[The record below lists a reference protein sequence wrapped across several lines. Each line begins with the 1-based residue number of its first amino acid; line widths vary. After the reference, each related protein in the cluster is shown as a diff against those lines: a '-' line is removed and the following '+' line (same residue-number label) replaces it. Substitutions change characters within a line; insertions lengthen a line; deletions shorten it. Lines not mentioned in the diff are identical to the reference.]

1 MSNIENL
8 QNHSLCKLNGSF
20 LNSSNNCFIIAEA
33 GTSHQGN
40 LENAFKIIKAVKKTG
55 ADCIKFQYIIAN
67 EIVHP
72 RSGLISLPGGKTD
85 LYKKFLQLERNIEF
99 YSQLKTMAE
108 SEGLSFLCT
117 PFGIRSARAL
127 QDLKVKLYKIA
138 SPEVNHLFLLQE
150 IARYKLPVLLSCGVS
165 LLSDIERA
173 LTILDNNIVTLL
185 HCITQYPSP
194 EEQYNLNILPH
205 LSCLF
210 GVSVGVSDHTLD
222 VSLIPEIAVALGAVV
237 IEKHFTLKQ
246 ENGGL
251 DDLIALEPDQFSY
264 LGNQVREVEETRN
277 RMDTIKA
284 INIIEQ
290 KHGIDR
296 VKAVLGTGEKL
307 LAKAEE
313 TNYKTS
319 NRSLLFIRD
328 AEAGATLSENLV
340 APLRSEKNL
349 KPGLSPFHWPTVK
362 GHKINKMVKSGE
374 ALQWNHLI

>member
-1 MSNIENL
+1 
-8 QNHSLCKLNGSF
+8 
-20 LNSSNNCFIIAEA
+20 
-33 GTSHQGN
+33 
-40 LENAFKIIKAVKKTG
+40 
-55 ADCIKFQYIIAN
+55 
-67 EIVHP
+67 
-72 RSGLISLPGGKTD
+72 
-85 LYKKFLQLERNIEF
+85 
-99 YSQLKTMAE
+99 
-108 SEGLSFLCT
+108 
-117 PFGIRSARAL
+117 
-127 QDLKVKLYKIA
+127 
-138 SPEVNHLFLLQE
+138 
-150 IARYKLPVLLSCGVS
+150 
-165 LLSDIERA
+165 
-173 LTILDNNIVTLL
+173 
-185 HCITQYPSP
+185 
-194 EEQYNLNILPH
+194 
-205 LSCLF
+205 
-210 GVSVGVSDHTLD
+210 
-222 VSLIPEIAVALGAVV
+222 
-237 IEKHFTLKQ
+237 HFTLKQ

-264 LGNQVREVEETRN
+264 LVNQVREVEETRN

-313 TNYKTS
+313 TNYKTT

-374 ALQWNHLI
+374 ALQWKHLI